1 MSGAVLAILVL
12 MITLAPLM
20 VMPGLV
26 VLDLAVL
33 MSRRVRAGSRRSR
46 GLASMA
52 SCGAG
57 AVGTGSTCPA
67 GTDAGAVE
75 PAVARVRPSPLTSLI
90 AASVIGLI
98 GAGVSH
104 PL

>member
-57 AVGTGSTCPA
+57 AVGTGSTSRP
-67 GTDAGAVE
+67 VLM
-75 PAVARVRPSPLTSLI
+75 RVQWNLPWPGCVHRR
-90 AASVIGLI
+90 
-98 GAGVSH
+98 
-104 PL
+104 